1 MSVIQ
6 KVSEMIETLLQSS
19 KYDLYDVEQNSGVL
33 KVTLNAEDGITID
46 ELAEI
51 NRKISFELD
60 ERDLIQS
67 KYTLEVSSPG
77 LERKLRRREHYLG
90 ATSERVSIKLGPH
103 VDGERRFEG
112 TLTNVEADNLTLEL
126 DPNNQID
133 FKLKDITSAKTVYK
147 WEKNPKPGTKTT
159 HSGIS

>member
-51 NRKISFELD
+51 NRKISFEL
-60 ERDLIQS
+60 I
-67 KYTLEVSSPG
+67 
-77 LERKLRRREHYLG
+77 
-90 ATSERVSIKLGPH
+90 
-103 VDGERRFEG
+103 
-112 TLTNVEADNLTLEL
+112 
-126 DPNNQID
+126 
-133 FKLKDITSAKTVYK
+133 
-147 WEKNPKPGTKTT
+147 
-159 HSGIS
+159 

>member
-19 KYDLYDVEQNSGVL
+19 KYYLYDVEQNSGVL

-67 KYTLEVSSPG
+67 KYTLEVSSP
-77 LERKLRRREHYLG
+77 
-90 ATSERVSIKLGPH
+90 
-103 VDGERRFEG
+103 
-112 TLTNVEADNLTLEL
+112 
-126 DPNNQID
+126 
-133 FKLKDITSAKTVYK
+133 
-147 WEKNPKPGTKTT
+147 
-159 HSGIS
+159 

>member
-19 KYDLYDVEQNSGVL
+19 KYDLYDVEQNGGVL

-60 ERDLIQS
+60 ESICLPAIS
-67 KYTLEVSSPG
+67 
-77 LERKLRRREHYLG
+77 RK
-90 ATSERVSIKLGPH
+90 
-103 VDGERRFEG
+103 
-112 TLTNVEADNLTLEL
+112 
-126 DPNNQID
+126 
-133 FKLKDITSAKTVYK
+133 
-147 WEKNPKPGTKTT
+147 
-159 HSGIS
+159 

>member
-77 LERKLRRREHYLG
+77 LERKLRRKN
-90 ATSERVSIKLGPH
+90 I
-103 VDGERRFEG
+103 
-112 TLTNVEADNLTLEL
+112 TLVQPANVF
-126 DPNNQID
+126 Q
-133 FKLKDITSAKTVYK
+133 
-147 WEKNPKPGTKTT
+147 
-159 HSGIS
+159 

>member
-6 KVSEMIETLLQSS
+6 KISEMIETLLQSS

-60 ERDLIQS
+60 ESICLPAIS
-67 KYTLEVSSPG
+67 
-77 LERKLRRREHYLG
+77 RK
-90 ATSERVSIKLGPH
+90 
-103 VDGERRFEG
+103 
-112 TLTNVEADNLTLEL
+112 
-126 DPNNQID
+126 
-133 FKLKDITSAKTVYK
+133 
-147 WEKNPKPGTKTT
+147 
-159 HSGIS
+159 

>member
-77 LERKLRRREHYLG
+77 LERKLRRREH
-90 ATSERVSIKLGPH
+90 
-103 VDGERRFEG
+103 
-112 TLTNVEADNLTLEL
+112 
-126 DPNNQID
+126 
-133 FKLKDITSAKTVYK
+133 
-147 WEKNPKPGTKTT
+147 
-159 HSGIS
+159 